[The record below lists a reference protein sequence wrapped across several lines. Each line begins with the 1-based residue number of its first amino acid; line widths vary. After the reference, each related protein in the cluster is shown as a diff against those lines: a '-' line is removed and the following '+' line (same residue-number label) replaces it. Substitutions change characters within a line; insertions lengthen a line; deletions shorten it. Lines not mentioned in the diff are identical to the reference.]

1 MNIHWLTILGIIM
14 IGLGTLFTFLGQQII
29 SDRSSGKIEKLSK
42 ENIKL
47 NNELSDLNKEIV
59 KSVIGGDSFCYL
71 VIGSINSETN
81 AGLLTVVHQG
91 EHPIYDVN
99 ARMVDLQE
107 FKKLDGKLNSYNFS
121 QADTNIQI
129 GNMIKNTASTFRPF
143 NLGTSARRDFNI
155 FFSARNGLFTQLL
168 RMRKVDGKWLY
179 ATKVQKQDKVIFEKI
194 DDKFP
199 RNDIGEIEWQ

>member
-1 MNIHWLTILGIIM
+1 SQPPFSKGRRNISPFEKGGLRGIFEAPFS
-14 IGLGTLFTFLGQQII
+14 GRLALFKQLKCYNI
-29 SDRSSGKIEKLSK
+29 S
-42 ENIKL
+42 
-47 NNELSDLNKEIV
+47 
-59 KSVIGGDSFCYL
+59 
-71 VIGSINSETN
+71 
-81 AGLLTVVHQG
+81 
-91 EHPIYDVN
+91 
-99 ARMVDLQE
+99 
-107 FKKLDGKLNSYNFS
+107 NFS

-129 GNMIKNTASTFRPF
+129 GNMIRNTASTFRPF

-168 RMRKVDGKWLY
+168 RMRKVDGKWFY